1 MPWLNRFDNEWVLS
15 ELEGINEIYILED
28 HTTFGG
34 LGDSI
39 FNVINEN
46 VFQQA
51 KKFNKFG
58 IDEIPKCGTPMEV
71 LQYHNLDG
79 ASLSERILK
88 ISQNNEKK

>member
-1 MPWLNRFDNEWVLS
+1 MPWLNRFDNELILS

-58 IDEIPKCGTPMEV
+58 IDEIPKCSTPMI
-71 LQYHNLDG
+71 LQYHNLT
-79 ASLSERILK
+79 APHYQKEFLRFLK
-88 ISQNNEKK
+88 